1 MRMIIMASVRT
12 RMWPPIVGVLY
23 TPAARLADTVM
34 WLGAREPKGSRCAGR
49 GVLGGDF
56 VVSRVSAHGALTGA
70 VVTNGRS
77 DHQVAAAAARQAGT
91 AATRFLDQSGPVP
104 DPLPA

>member
-12 RMWPPIVGVLY
+12 RMRPPIAGVRY

-56 VVSRVSAHGALTGA
+56 VVSRVSAQGALTGA

-77 DHQVAAAAARQAGT
+77 DHQAAAAARQAGT